1 MNLSLKTENSGG
13 EITLLYL
20 TVCIAMNTSIGR
32 HTRVLWG
39 LIPSLFMMYS
49 RILVECGLMF
59 LKLALYL
66 CSDLRNVELQIVIF
80 CILHWRTLFIHNV
93 FLFLKKWKQYW
104 YYSIFYICYC
114 KLNLFMLFLLK
125 TLHLVPAFLFFFLQ
139 RLETNLWVMKQKGK
153 QCF

>member
-93 FLFLKKWKQYW
+93 FLFSRNGTILILQYFL
-104 YYSIFYICYC
+104 YLLLQI
-114 KLNLFMLFLLK
+114 KL
-125 TLHLVPAFLFFFLQ
+125 VYAFFVENAPSCSSFFVSLPPK
-139 RLETNLWVMKQKGK
+139 VGD
-153 QCF
+153 